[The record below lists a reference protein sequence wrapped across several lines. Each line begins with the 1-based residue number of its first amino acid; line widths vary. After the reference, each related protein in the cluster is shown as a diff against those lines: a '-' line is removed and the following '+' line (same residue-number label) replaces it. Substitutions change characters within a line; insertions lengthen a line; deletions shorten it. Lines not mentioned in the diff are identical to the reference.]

1 MSFNS
6 YKWAGD
12 NITTLVQGVM
22 IPFITVS
29 WAISVDWS
37 NVFANERCEG
47 KCFLVNDF
55 FVSFKSG
62 VVVHILSLLVGGLEH
77 FLFSIIY
84 GNNPSH

>member
-12 NITTLVQGVM
+12 NIATLVQGVM

-29 WAISVDWS
+29 WAISVEWS

-55 FVSFKSG
+55 FCLFQ
-62 VVVHILSLLVGGLEH
+62 VGGGCSH
-77 FLFSIIY
+77 PIIA
-84 GNNPSH
+84 G